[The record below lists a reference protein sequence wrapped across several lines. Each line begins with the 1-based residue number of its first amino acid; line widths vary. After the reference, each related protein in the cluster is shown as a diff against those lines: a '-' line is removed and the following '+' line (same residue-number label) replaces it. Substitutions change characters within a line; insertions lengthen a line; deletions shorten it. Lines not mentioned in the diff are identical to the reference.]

1 MRSLLLAEYDGV
13 APSNG
18 SRDERIGTQGQ
29 APTGGRPVQT
39 SGEVAERLKA
49 HDSKSC
55 EGLYPSEGSN
65 PSLSAKYAIK
75 T

>member
-29 APTGGRPVQT
+29 TSTGAGQCRRPERWL
-39 SGEVAERLKA
+39 SG
-49 HDSKSC
+49 
-55 EGLYPSEGSN
+55 
-65 PSLSAKYAIK
+65 
-75 T
+75 